1 MINPHGLRTLTALK
15 TKHATFASLTR
26 KASVVAGAT
35 LVSRVL
41 GFVRDLIIAFTLG
54 AGPMA
59 DAFFVAFRIP
69 NLLRRL
75 FAEGSLTLAF
85 VPVFTKTKNSRGH
98 EAAFALA
105 RSVQVWLLI
114 ILGALTFLALI
125 FAAPLTMLVAP
136 GFRDDPQIFQATVN
150 LVRICFPYI
159 LFISSV
165 ALCMGILNSMNHF
178 LAPALAPGLM
188 NIVLIVFALA
198 GYLSGTS
205 VAIALSM
212 GVLASGLIQW
222 AFQYP
227 FLKKSGFN
235 WLGGFSLNDPGV
247 RRIGKLMLPTV
258 FGAAVYQLNILA
270 GTILASFLA
279 SGSIAYLY
287 YADRLVQFPLG
298 VFAVAISTA
307 ALPSLSALAW
317 ENDLS
322 GFKRTLNS
330 SLSLTLFIAL
340 PSTAGLIGLSF
351 PLIDVIFGRG
361 AFTDYAVEATA
372 LALVGFAV
380 GLPAFSCV
388 RPLISAFYALEDTVT
403 PVKIA
408 VVSLVLNIILGLV
421 LMQYL
426 AHFGLALAASISS
439 WVNVLL
445 LGMALKLKTGPWLTS
460 KVSLVKMAL
469 LSCSLLLVLKSV
481 SVSSW
486 MAVALIPVW
495 AALYFILATI
505 INIPDAKIILTAWK
519 KDRRE
524 EKTEDR

>member
-1 MINPHGLRTLTALK
+1 MTAQEK
-15 TKHATFASLTR
+15 THSSFTSLTR

-35 LVSRVL
+35 LISRIL
-41 GFVRDLIIAFTLG
+41 GFVRDLIIAFSLG

-85 VPVFTKTKNSRGH
+85 VPVFIKIKNSQGKEH
-98 EAAFALA
+98 AFALA
-105 RSVQVWLLI
+105 RSVQIWLLV
-114 ILGALTFLALI
+114 ILGLLTFLALV

-136 GFRDDPQIFQATVN
+136 GFRDDPQVFEMTVT

-188 NIVLIVFALA
+188 NVVLIVFALA
-198 GYLSGTS
+198 GYFSGYS
-205 VAIALSM
+205 VAVSLSI
-212 GVLASGLIQW
+212 GVLASGIIQL

-227 FLKKSGFN
+227 FLKKSGFT
-235 WLGGFSLNDPGV
+235 WLGSFSLKDPGGG
-247 RRIGKLMLPTV
+247 RIGKLMLPTV

-307 ALPSLSALAW
+307 ALPSLSALAGDQ
-317 ENDLS
+317 NMT
-322 GFKRTLNS
+322 GFKKTFNS

-340 PSTAGLIGLSF
+340 PSTAGLIGLSY
-351 PLIDVIFGRG
+351 PLIEVIFGRG
-361 AFTDYAVEATA
+361 AFDQQAVEATS

-388 RPLISAFYALEDTVT
+388 RPLISAFYSLEDTVT
-403 PVKIA
+403 PMKIA
-408 VVSLVLNIILGLV
+408 VVSLVLNVFLGLI
-421 LMQYL
+421 LMQHL

-439 WVNVLL
+439 WVNVIF
-445 LGMALKLKTGPWLTS
+445 LGLALKRKIGPWMTIGNNLI
-460 KVSLVKMAL
+460 KMAVASLAL
-469 LSCSLLLVLKSV
+469 LFLLKFV
-481 SVSSW
+481 SVPSW
-486 MAVALIPVW
+486 TAVALIPVW
-495 AALYFILATI
+495 AFLYI
-505 INIPDAKIILTAWK
+505 IVAIMIKIPDVNIVFRAWRRQ
-519 KDRRE
+519 DRN
-524 EKTEDR
+524 

>member
-1 MINPHGLRTLTALK
+1 MSTQQSTNQHFSTLAR
-15 TKHATFASLTR
+15 S
-26 KASVVAGAT
+26 ASVVAGAT
-35 LVSRVL
+35 LISRIL
-41 GFVRDLIIAFTLG
+41 GFIRDLIIAFTLG

-75 FAEGSLTLAF
+75 FAEGSLTMAF
-85 VPVFTKTKNSRGH
+85 VPVFTKIRKELGP
-98 EAAFALA
+98 EQAFALA
-105 RSVQVWLLI
+105 RSVQIWLLL
-114 ILGALTFLALI
+114 ILGGITITALVL
-125 FAAPLTMLVAP
+125 AAPLTTLVAP
-136 GFRDDPQIFQATVN
+136 GFRDDPEIFETTVT

-159 LFISSV
+159 FFISSV

-178 LAPALAPGLM
+178 MAPALSPALM
-188 NIVLIVFALA
+188 NITLIVSALGAHFTGMSVALA
-198 GYLSGTS
+198 LSF
-205 VAIALSM
+205 
-212 GVLASGLIQW
+212 GVLASGFIQW

-227 FLKKSGFN
+227 FLKKT
-235 WLGGFSLNDPGV
+235 GFSWTGSFDLKHPGV
-247 RRIGKLMLPTV
+247 KRIGKLMLPTV

-270 GTILASFLA
+270 GTIMASFLA

-307 ALPSLSALAW
+307 ALPSLSALAGDRNMQ
-317 ENDLS
+317 EFRS
-322 GFKRTLNS
+322 TLNS

-340 PSTAGLIGLSF
+340 PSTAGLIGLSY

-361 AFTDYAVEATA
+361 AFGSDAVAATS

-388 RPLISAFYALEDTVT
+388 RPLLSAFYALEDTVT

-408 VVSLVLNIILGLV
+408 VVSLGLNILLGLL

-426 AHFGLALAASISS
+426 QHFGLALAASISS

-445 LGMALKLKTGPWLTS
+445 LGTALSRKTGAWMTGKAGLLKMILAS
-460 KVSLVKMAL
+460 CALLLIIKFVSLP
-469 LSCSLLLVLKSV
+469 
-481 SVSSW
+481 SW
-486 MAVALIPVW
+486 MAVALIPAW
-495 AALYFILATI
+495 AAIYFLLAGMLR
-505 INIPDAKIILTAWK
+505 IPETGIILRSWNK
-519 KDRRE
+519 KD
-524 EKTEDR
+524 KPTKSN

>member
-1 MINPHGLRTLTALK
+1 MDSRDKKQSP
-15 TKHATFASLTR
+15 FSLLAR
-26 KASVVAGAT
+26 KAQVVAGAT
-35 LVSRVL
+35 FISRIL
-41 GFVRDLIIAFTLG
+41 GFARDLIIAFTLG
-54 AGPMA
+54 AGPLA

-75 FAEGSLTLAF
+75 FAEGSLTMAF
-85 VPVFTKTKNSRGH
+85 VPVFTKIKNAQG
-98 EAAFALA
+98 ELAAFVLA
-105 RSVQVWLLI
+105 RSVQIWLLI
-114 ILGALTFLALI
+114 ILGGISVLALV
-125 FAAPLTMLVAP
+125 FASPLTMLVAP
-136 GFRDDPQIFQATVN
+136 GFRDDPELFQDAVT

-188 NIVLIVFALA
+188 NVVLILFALG
-198 GYLSGTS
+198 GYFSGAN
-205 VAIALSM
+205 VAIALSL
-212 GVLASGLIQW
+212 GVLVAGFFQW

-227 FLKKSGFN
+227 FLKRF
-235 WLGGFSLNDPGV
+235 GFSWKGKFSLKDPGV
-247 RRIGKLMLPTV
+247 LRIGKLMLPTV
-258 FGAAVYQLNILA
+258 LGAAVYQLNILA

-307 ALPSLSALAW
+307 ALPSLSALAG
-317 ENDLS
+317 DDKIS
-322 GFKRTLNS
+322 DFKQTLNS
-330 SLSLTLFIAL
+330 SLCLTLFIAL
-340 PSTAGLIGLSF
+340 PSTAGLIGLNY

-361 AFTDYAVEATA
+361 EFGAQAVDATA

-403 PVKIA
+403 PVKMAII
-408 VVSLVLNIILGLV
+408 SLVLNVLLGIV

-426 AHFGLALAASISS
+426 QHFGLALAASLSS

-445 LGMALKLKTGPWLTS
+445 LGCALSRKIGTWLTS
-460 KVSLVKMAL
+460 KSDLGKMLL
-469 LSCSLLLVLKSV
+469 LSCALLLLLKFV
-481 SVSSW
+481 NVDSW
-486 MAVALIPVW
+486 MALGLIPLC
-495 AALYFILATI
+495 AALYFTASVMLK
-505 INIPDAKIILTAWK
+505 IPEAKMLL
-519 KDRRE
+519 
-524 EKTEDR
+524 KTWTKSNKQT